1 MNRQAHDFQLGAV
14 APFGFSYIPPQVE
27 QLAWREREVAS
38 IVYRFGYATAK
49 DVQAQLSES
58 VSNGAV
64 RSMLVRLV
72 RKGILRRRPGKR
84 GAGCADV
91 FIAALSIDHAR
102 TRALAK
108 LADDF
113 FGGSLSELEGYVVA
127 MCGHG
132 GC

>member
-1 MNRQAHDFQLGAV
+1 
-14 APFGFSYIPPQVE
+14 
-27 QLAWREREVAS
+27 
-38 IVYRFGYATAK
+38 
-49 DVQAQLSES
+49 
-58 VSNGAV
+58 
-64 RSMLVRLV
+64 MLVRLV

>member
-1 MNRQAHDFQLGAV
+1 MNRQVHDFRSGAV
-14 APFGFSYIPPQVE
+14 APLGFSYIPPQVE
-27 QLAWREREVAS
+27 QLAWRERQIAS
-38 IVYRFGYATAK
+38 IVYNFGYATAK
-49 DVQAQLSES
+49 DVEAQLSES

-108 LADDF
+108 LAEDF
-113 FGGSLSELEGYVVA
+113 FGGSLSELEDYVIG
-127 MCGHG
+127 MCGRSG
-132 GC
+132 

>member
-1 MNRQAHDFQLGAV
+1 MNKRAHDFRHDAV
-14 APFGFSYIPPQVE
+14 VPLGFSYIPPQVE
-27 QLAWREREVAS
+27 QLAWREREIAS

-49 DVQAQLSES
+49 DVEAELSQS

-113 FGGSLSELEGYVVA
+113 FGGSLFELEDYVVG
-127 MCGHG
+127 MCGRSG
-132 GC
+132 

>member
-1 MNRQAHDFQLGAV
+1 MNRQTHDFSLGAGV
-14 APFGFSYIPPQVE
+14 PLGFSYIPPQVE
-27 QLAWREREVAS
+27 QLAWREREIAS

-49 DVQAQLSES
+49 DVQDQLLEP

-72 RKGILRRRPGKR
+72 HKGILRRRPGKR

-91 FIAALSIDHAR
+91 FIAALSINHAR

-113 FGGSLSELEGYVVA
+113 FGGSLSDLEHHVVA
-127 MCGHG
+127 MCGRSA
-132 GC
+132 

>member
-1 MNRQAHDFQLGAV
+1 MNTQTHDFRV
-14 APFGFSYIPPQVE
+14 AAAAPSALSYVPPQVE
-27 QLAWREREVAS
+27 QLAWRERQIAS

-49 DVQAQLSES
+49 DVQSQLGES

-72 RKGILRRRPGKR
+72 SKGILRRRRGKR

-102 TRALAK
+102 ARALSK
-108 LADDF
+108 LAEDF
-113 FGGSLSELEGYVVA
+113 FGGSLSDLEEYITG
-127 MCGHG
+127 MCGRSA
-132 GC
+132 

>member
-1 MNRQAHDFQLGAV
+1 MNKQAHDFRLDAV
-14 APFGFSYIPPQVE
+14 VPLGFSYIPPQVE
-27 QLAWREREVAS
+27 QLAWREREIAS

-49 DVQAQLSES
+49 DVEAELSQS

-113 FGGSLSELEGYVVA
+113 FGGSLFELEDYVVG
-127 MCGHG
+127 MCGRSG
-132 GC
+132 